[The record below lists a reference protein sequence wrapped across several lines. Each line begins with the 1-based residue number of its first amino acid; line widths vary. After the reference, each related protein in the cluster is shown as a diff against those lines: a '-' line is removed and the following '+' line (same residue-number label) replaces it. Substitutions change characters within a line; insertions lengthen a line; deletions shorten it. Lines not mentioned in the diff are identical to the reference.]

1 MLRFGQQIDQ
11 LNVRSVY
18 LPVVRD
24 HLPDALAAFDFAE
37 PSLVTGQRATTSVP
51 SQSLYLMNSPFV
63 ISAADA
69 AASRLA
75 REVPDERQRVRQAYL
90 AVLNRPPAADEQ
102 AAAERFLDDYAAT
115 VTGGAE
121 PSPAAKRD
129 AWTAF
134 VQALLGSAEF
144 LYLN

>member
-1 MLRFGQQIDQ
+1 
-11 LNVRSVY
+11 
-18 LPVVRD
+18 
-24 HLPDALAAFDFAE
+24 
-37 PSLVTGQRATTSVP
+37 
-51 SQSLYLMNSPFV
+51 V
-63 ISAADA
+63 INTAGA

-75 REVPDERQRVRQAYL
+75 REVPDERQRVRHAYL

-102 AAAERFLDDYAAT
+102 AAAERFLNDYAAT

-121 PSPAAKRD
+121 PGPAAKRD